1 MQNPRAEESSPRESM
16 ESFLLNPLPET
27 ISELEAQMD
36 VIGAVQKE
44 CDRRIRELMNAEDV
58 EKGIVF
64 PQDIHELHQQKN
76 MLETHMQYRRVK
88 IKRLRLYKGIDR

>member
-1 MQNPRAEESSPRESM
+1 M
-16 ESFLLNPLPET
+16 ENFLRNPLPET

-44 CDRRIRELMNAEDV
+44 CEKKIRELMAAEDV

-64 PQDIHELHQQKN
+64 PQEIHELHQRKN
-76 MLETHMQYRRVK
+76 MLETHMQYRRVR
-88 IKRLRLYKGIDR
+88 INRLRLYKGLDR

>member
-1 MQNPRAEESSPRESM
+1 M
-16 ESFLLNPLPET
+16 ENFLRNPLPET

-44 CDRRIRELMNAEDV
+44 CEKKIRELMAAEDV

-64 PQDIHELHQQKN
+64 PQEIHELHQRKN
-76 MLETHMQYRRVK
+76 MLETHMQYRRVR
-88 IKRLRLYKGIDR
+88 INRLRLYTGLDR